1 MENKKVIKTVYIMV
15 LEDRQD
21 YTLEVSTTNF
31 RSVGELLDYYDE
43 IWNKTHILREIKKVD
58 IEGWGKFL

>member
-1 MENKKVIKTVYIMV
+1 MENKQTLTIYLMVI
-15 LEDRQD
+15 EDRKD

-43 IWNKTHILREIKKVD
+43 IWNKTHILREIKKVE
-58 IEGWGKFL
+58 IEG